1 MQTKKFWNLGLTD
14 YKKTWNYKEQFF
26 AKVAS
31 SRALTEKTPSGYLFF
46 CEHLQVYTLGES
58 EQNTNLLKYND
69 MLNSDSEIF
78 YHFNSNINP
87 YKLFDKGD
95 ASDKRTQEWG
105 IGNDG
110 FQGVLKKGFLEFLG
124 VECRCN

>member
-1 MQTKKFWNLGLTD
+1 MQTKKIRNLGLAD

-46 CEHLQVYTLGES
+46 CEHLHVNTLGKS
-58 EQNTNLLKYND
+58 EQNINLLTDND
-69 MLNSDSEIF
+69 MPNCDFEIF

-87 YKLFDKGD
+87 YKLFTSFSLT
-95 ASDKRTQEWG
+95 A
-105 IGNDG
+105 
-110 FQGVLKKGFLEFLG
+110 
-124 VECRCN
+124 